1 MKKTT
6 LALIICSSSLMGCTG
21 DNQPTVAEMEK
32 AVEQMMINNYVMAS
46 MIKKPKLK
54 LEETV
59 SEFVNHGCKETKKPD
74 VFKCNVEFKYTD
86 ASGRNEKMQRGDLH
100 FGINQKGEWTVFR

>member
-54 LEETV
+54 LE
-59 SEFVNHGCKETKKPD
+59 
-74 VFKCNVEFKYTD
+74 
-86 ASGRNEKMQRGDLH
+86 
-100 FGINQKGEWTVFR
+100 